1 MAKKHNK
8 ESRQEYN
15 QAVIKKS
22 YQSFFI
28 YIYIYIYVCKTTLS
42 RCTNYSKAFANLDN
56 TQSSLFTVVYCRTEK
71 MREILING

>member
-22 YQSFFI
+22 YQSFI
-28 YIYIYIYVCKTTLS
+28 YIYIYIYICKTTLS